1 MFLLQKMDIEVADL
15 KKKVSG
21 SQIHL
26 PNEHSG
32 SANNCIKNKHQ
43 NTAADTYN
51 TYDETG
57 SMINGNKEGIIE
69 ANKVTSSLSKTVPLV
84 KNPSA
89 AKEIRG
95 QKKEKVEGGSKYGRT
110 MESRTKAKRN
120 ETGKQ
125 LNKPAGSKQE
135 RLKKFKNI
143 LSERLHISKP
153 LKSDNIKNDQ
163 STKIDVGSE
172 SLNLDEKKDAK
183 PSMSIKNDKIRPQSR
198 AKSKRLE
205 EPKTPSAKSVRCKR
219 LLKRKIPVR
228 GIIKKTLLEPN
239 IMIQNEVE
247 LAKTD
252 KSTEENSCVTETQRY
267 ENDFKIVNVKEDL
280 PQKSGQ
286 VNNEDNTRKHDLDTD
301 MPIKNV
307 SQIVSDEMKVQ
318 VASSNSN
325 GAMHIQRQETETL
338 VYKNVSKRKRYLRL
352 HRILSNALGY
362 SWSYKK
368 VPKKMKLSKLDSREI
383 NIAPNVFRVELKQGK
398 FLVSETC
405 DNFARHDG
413 EITAPLSN
421 IKLDIHDTEDTR
433 SEKITIKKK
442 RKKQRRFKATRIFPK
457 SCPGMKD
464 SSVTPEKAKARKAK
478 RFHWTHSKI

>member
-69 ANKVTSSLSKTVPLV
+69 AKNVTSSLFKTVPLI

-89 AKEIRG
+89 AKQIRG
-95 QKKEKVEGGSKYGRT
+95 QKKEKVEGGGKYRST
-110 MESRTKAKRN
+110 MESRTNTKRN
-120 ETGKQ
+120 ETRKQ

-135 RLKKFKNI
+135 RLKTFKKK
-143 LSERLHISKP
+143 LSEQLHISKP

-163 STKIDVGSE
+163 NTKINVASE
-172 SLNLDEKKDAK
+172 SLNLDEKKESK
-183 PSMSIKNDKIRPQSR
+183 PSMSIKNGKIRPQSR
-198 AKSKRLE
+198 AKRKSLE
-205 EPKTPSAKSVRCKR
+205 EPKTPSAKSRRCKR
-219 LLKRKIPVR
+219 LLKRKIPAR
-228 GIIKKTLLEPN
+228 RIIKKTLLEPN

-252 KSTEENSCVTETQRY
+252 KSTEENFCVTETQRY
-267 ENDFKIVNVKEDL
+267 ENDLKTVDVKVDL
-280 PQKSGQ
+280 PQKAGQ
-286 VNNEDNTRKHDLDTD
+286 VKIEDNTRKHDLDINI
-301 MPIKNV
+301 PIQNM

-318 VASSNSN
+318 VTGSDSN
-325 GAMHIQRQETETL
+325 GAMHIQRQETETF
-338 VYKNVSKRKRYLRL
+338 VCKNVSKRKRYMRL
-352 HRILSNALGY
+352 HRILSSALGY
-362 SWSYKK
+362 SWSYKE
-368 VPKKMKLSKLDSREI
+368 VPRKMKLSKLDSREI
-383 NIAPNVFRVELKQGK
+383 NIAPKVFMVELKQGK

-413 EITAPLSN
+413 EITAPLSK
-421 IKLDIHDTEDTR
+421 IKLGIHDTDDTR

-442 RKKQRRFKATRIFPK
+442 RIKQRRFKATRIFPK
-457 SCPGMKD
+457 SCPGMTD
-464 SSVTPEKAKARKAK
+464 SSVTPEKAKAHKIK
-478 RFHWTHSKI
+478 RCHWTHSKF